1 MPEILNSLAIGAP
14 PTGKLQ
20 PRERV
25 APGAPTIRNEQPGS
39 PVVAPVTRT
48 ASQTDPDAPPFPLN
62 HARILY
68 VNALAGSSVSAS
80 TGTGAANV
88 LNPATYSRWTF
99 TGPAQL
105 TITLPTATPIDAVG
119 LGAHNFANASALVE
133 WSASDAG
140 SWVQFAPAQTGRAS
154 MLFLSDSAVSAKRIR
169 VTITGSGSLVLGVVS
184 AGVAL
189 QMQRPIYKGHEPG
202 TLSRVTEYQS
212 TESEGGQWLGRN
224 VIRQGLKTA
233 YNWRNL
239 SAAWLRQYFDPFVDA
254 ARSSPF
260 FIAWN
265 PLEFPREVVYAWTTG
280 DVAPSNAGPRDL
292 MSATVNVRGAV

>member
-1 MPEILNSLAIGAP
+1 
-14 PTGKLQ
+14 
-20 PRERV
+20 
-25 APGAPTIRNEQPGS
+25 
-39 PVVAPVTRT
+39 
-48 ASQTDPDAPPFPLN
+48 
-62 HARILY
+62 
-68 VNALAGSSVSAS
+68 
-80 TGTGAANV
+80 
-88 LNPATYSRWTF
+88 
-99 TGPAQL
+99 
-105 TITLPTATPIDAVG
+105 
-119 LGAHNFANASALVE
+119 
-133 WSASDAG
+133 
-140 SWVQFAPAQTGRAS
+140 
-154 MLFLSDSAVSAKRIR
+154 MLFLSDSAVSVKRIR
-169 VTITGSGSLVLGVVS
+169 VTITGSGALVLGVVS